1 MKFDIENILYIIV
14 IIVWVVIGLIKK
26 NRKKEGRPASS
37 GPPQEETQPPDISE
51 MLEEILGKKRPMPP
65 EKKPVIVP
73 RKEVKPGV
81 LKGLK
86 TLESITGTDSTERSI
101 KKTGLYHERKPV
113 VSRKIK
119 PDAEIPQEQEAVP
132 DIKKIMEESTFDLRK
147 AVIYSE
153 ILNPPYK

>member
-1 MKFDIENILYIIV
+1 MKIDIENILYIIV
-14 IIVWVVIGLIKK
+14 IIVWVVVGLIKK
-26 NRKKEGRPASS
+26 NKKKEGRPAPS
-37 GPPQEETQPPDISE
+37 GPPQEGTQPPDISE
-51 MLEEILGKKRPMPP
+51 MLEEILGKKPPKPP

-73 RKEVKPGV
+73 RKEVKHRVPED
-81 LKGLK
+81 LK

-101 KKTGLYHERKPV
+101 KKSALYSERKPV

-119 PDAEIPQEQEAVP
+119 PESEIQQEQEAVP